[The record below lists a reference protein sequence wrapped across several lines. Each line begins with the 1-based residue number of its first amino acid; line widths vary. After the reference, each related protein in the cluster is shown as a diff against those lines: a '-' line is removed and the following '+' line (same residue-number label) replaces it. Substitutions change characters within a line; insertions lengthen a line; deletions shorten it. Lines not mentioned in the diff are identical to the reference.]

1 MGKRFWYGKQ
11 IVSGI
16 TGFALAFT
24 TLGPMQ
30 SVEAAQKEMQNQPAQ
45 SAEET
50 ERVSRRK
57 LDLRAELDLWIVFV
71 QNLNKEEYTAES
83 WAVLDKALNEAIAL
97 AEDENAKQSQMD
109 EAIANLV
116 IAFGGLEYG
125 VQKQHLQAAVD
136 AADEILANEAD
147 YEQGSLEH
155 LKELVQQAKQML
167 GDLAVS
173 QEEVN
178 QMTSDLIDAIVSV
191 GPSQEVLSLKRLL
204 EAVESLDEAKYT
216 SQSWAN
222 LEQAVSAAWAT
233 LEDPDREEDAI
244 KNAYENL
251 SQAIRD
257 LEMKGNKESLAA
269 VIQKAEEIL
278 ADASSYVESSLE
290 SLREALE
297 DAKAVYENADA
308 GQREVE
314 EAVQKL
320 TEELMEVRLRG
331 DVDGNGRVDT
341 SDFTLLLG
349 YQVESREL
357 DEIQLSS
364 GDINGD
370 GKVDT
375 KDSVL
380 MLRYISEKIDKF

>member
-16 TGFALAFT
+16 TGFALTFT
-24 TLGPMQ
+24 TVGSMQ
-30 SVEAAQKEMQNQPAQ
+30 PVEAAQKWKQNQT
-45 SAEET
+45 AELEEQV
-50 ERVSRRK
+50 ERVSK
-57 LDLRAELDLWIVFV
+57 GQLDLSAELDLWIVFV
-71 QNLNKEEYTAES
+71 QNLNKDEYTMES
-83 WAVLDKALNEAIAL
+83 WAVLEKALNEAIAL
-97 AEDENAKQSQMD
+97 SEDENVKQSQMD

-136 AADEILANEAD
+136 AADEILANESD
-147 YEQGSLEH
+147 YEPGSLEI
-155 LKELVQQAKQML
+155 LKDLVEKAKVIL

-191 GPSQEVLSLKRLL
+191 GPNQELLSLKRLL

-216 SQSWAN
+216 SKSWAN
-222 LEQAVSAAWAT
+222 LEEAVSAAWDT
-233 LEDPDREEDAI
+233 LEDPNREEDAI
-244 KNAYENL
+244 KIAYENL

-257 LEMKGNKESLAA
+257 LEMKGNKESLAS

-278 ADASSYVESSLE
+278 ADTSSYVESSLE
-290 SLREALE
+290 SLKEVLE
-297 DAKAVYENADA
+297 MAKEVYENADA
-308 GQREVE
+308 GQKEVE
-314 EAVQKL
+314 EAVQNL
-320 TEELMEVRLRG
+320 TEELMEVRLKG

-341 SDFTLLLG
+341 SDFMLILG
-349 YQVESREL
+349 YQVESRDL
-357 DEIQLSS
+357 DESQLAR
-364 GDINGD
+364 GDVNGD